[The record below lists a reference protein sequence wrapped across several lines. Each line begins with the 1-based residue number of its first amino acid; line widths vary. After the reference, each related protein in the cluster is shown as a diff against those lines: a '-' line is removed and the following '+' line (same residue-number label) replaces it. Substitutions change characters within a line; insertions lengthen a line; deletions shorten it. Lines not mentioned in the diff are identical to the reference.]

1 MAELVET
8 PITVIHVVICLVLM
22 LVILIQPGKS
32 GGLGAALGGAGAQ
45 QLFGGRGA
53 GNFLTRT
60 TWIGVTLF
68 FLTSTS
74 LAYIATSTGDSLED
88 VAAEAEQPSEPRVE
102 AAEGAQQEA
111 ARTDDSAADSPASGE
126 PGAADRQEN
135 SAAGQGTDQAGE
147 TSQGA
152 ASEGLQPEAA
162 GSSGD

>member
-8 PITVIHVVICLVLM
+8 PITVIHVVICLLLM

-32 GGLGAALGGAGAQ
+32 GGLGAALGGSGAQ

-68 FLTSTS
+68 FSTSTV

-88 VAAEAEQPSEPRVE
+88 VAAEAEQPSEPRVVAPP
-102 AAEGAQQEA
+102 AAEGSTASGEEA
-111 ARTDDSAADSPASGE
+111 AGGEGIAGPSPGDPAAGEQAEGASGERPAAEEGSE
-126 PGAADRQEN
+126 PGAA
-135 SAAGQGTDQAGE
+135 
-147 TSQGA
+147 
-152 ASEGLQPEAA
+152 
-162 GSSGD
+162 GSSTAD